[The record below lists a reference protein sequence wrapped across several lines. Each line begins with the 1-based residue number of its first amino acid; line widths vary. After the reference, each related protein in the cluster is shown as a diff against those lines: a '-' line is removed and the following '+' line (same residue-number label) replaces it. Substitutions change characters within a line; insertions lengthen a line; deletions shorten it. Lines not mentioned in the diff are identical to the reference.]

1 MNIAKQDAF
10 FRSNPEAYAAYSA
23 RSSLLVVKL
32 GALFLAAL
40 MLVAYFGESHAAALE
55 APAEAAGVTK
65 SSALARHIDATTNH
79 DIATA
84 RGVKPA
90 PSLLPPDFEEGSD
103 EQYIYDNQYANWK
116 KGCHVSGNTALQ
128 ITQDGHGT
136 IVAQCIETL
145 STAAVLHVQ
154 RGDIHVLEFYSN
166 GKKMREEPFQEP
178 RSASD
183 TLQFQGRLLNHLDG
197 QCEVLRGE
205 QMKPAGSVLL
215 YEFVKDHQLAQLS
228 NLEMTTGKFAGTCTR
243 QTQDSL
249 VIQKGSVVC
258 EGGGYTI
265 TKGAEVMSL
274 CGGHLAKLHVKN

>member
-1 MNIAKQDAF
+1 MNIEKQDAF

-40 MLVAYFGESHAAALE
+40 MSVAYFGESHAAALE
-55 APAEAAGVTK
+55 APAEAK

-84 RGVKPA
+84 RGVKRA

-103 EQYIYDNQYANWK
+103 EQYIYDNQYAKWK
-116 KGCHVSGNTALQ
+116 KGCHVNGNTALQ
-128 ITQDGHGT
+128 ITQDGRGT

-154 RGDIHVLEFYSN
+154 RGDIHVLEFYSG
-166 GKKMREEPFQEP
+166 GKKMREEAFQEP

-183 TLQFQGRLLNHLDG
+183 ALQFQGRLLNHLDG
-197 QCEVLRGE
+197 QCEVLRRE
-205 QMKPAGSVLL
+205 QMKPGSAVLH
-215 YEFVKDHQLAQLS
+215 EFVKDHQLAQLS

-249 VIQKGSVVC
+249 IVQKGSVVC

-265 TKGAEVMSL
+265 TTGEDVVSV
-274 CGGHLAKLHVKN
+274 CGGHLAKLRVKN